1 MTHTQRARIAL
12 HGTATTC
19 LAFVA
24 VQYVLY
30 GPWPI
35 AVLFGLASLAPIDAA
50 VRETERTERPAGTH
64 THAKPVRPGDR
75 SKAPLPRR
83 LHPADTASVDR
94 TVTELNTA
102 CCERWWTAL
111 GTDHDPTCRNQQR
124 RSAA

>member
-24 VQYVLY
+24 VQYVIY

-50 VRETERTERPAGTH
+50 VRETERH
-64 THAKPVRPGDR
+64 TGPSSDR
-75 SKAPLPRR
+75 HGAADKAPLPRR
-83 LHPADTASVDR
+83 LHPTDESSVDR

>member
-24 VQYVLY
+24 VQYALY

-50 VRETERTERPAGTH
+50 VRETERPAGPRTRPHPH
-64 THAKPVRPGDR
+64 TATRTLA
-75 SKAPLPRR
+75 SRR
-83 LHPADTASVDR
+83 RHNASAHPTTDEASVDH
-94 TVTELNTA
+94 TVTQLNTA

-111 GTDHDPTCRNQQR
+111 GTDHDPTCHNQQR